1 MHLAKFTN
9 FMNSRI
15 YIAFFG
21 LLLYCGTLFS
31 QEKDSLASMSFK
43 KLESNYYKNRN
54 KDATLAKIYAKEF
67 LKKARNENDHTRIA
81 KSYTFLGNL
90 EKYNGNYS
98 EALQY
103 IDTCIAYSKKFK
115 EDRVL
120 LLAYKVKGNIYRNIG
135 DYDNSISYHLKVDSL
150 AKQANNPLERMRS
163 IHNIA
168 IIKEE
173 IGSVEEAIL
182 MFQENLTKLESNNP
196 SVYNKYLHINTLI
209 SLTATHIELNPQKA
223 TNYNKDVKKLATQND
238 DIDALS
244 YHYMFEGKIAYQQK
258 QYDKALNAFHVADS
272 IIVSSLNN
280 KGNLFII
287 YRLKGKI
294 LFEQN
299 KCDEAITILE
309 KAKKLYANKGYQHF
323 ELLEI
328 FTLLAKCYSKIGQ
341 KDKALENFNLGSSF
355 YDKNDDV
362 KIKVSEKIKEKYEIA
377 NFKDEIIKLKN
388 ATLIEQKNNNIL
400 KIIGAFL
407 VTLLFLL
414 IGLFLK
420 NKRKNKKKFNAL
432 LSHIDTLEKQ
442 QKQSI
447 TNQKK
452 SINTKSISDEKITS
466 LLHSLEKY
474 ESKFEFLNPKTSLS
488 FVAKKLNTN
497 TNYLSKIIN
506 THKGKSF
513 TNYIT
518 ELRINYAL
526 QRIKNDKVFRSFS
539 IKGIAEE
546 LGFKS
551 EGSFSRAFK
560 QQTGIYPSYFI
571 KNITPNS

>member
-1 MHLAKFTN
+1 M
-9 FMNSRI
+9 
-15 YIAFFG
+15 
-21 LLLYCGTLFS
+21 
-31 QEKDSLASMSFK
+31 
-43 KLESNYYKNRN
+43 
-54 KDATLAKIYAKEF
+54 
-67 LKKARNENDHTRIA
+67 
-81 KSYTFLGNL
+81 
-90 EKYNGNYS
+90 
-98 EALQY
+98 
-103 IDTCIAYSKKFK
+103 
-115 EDRVL
+115 
-120 LLAYKVKGNIYRNIG
+120 
-135 DYDNSISYHLKVDSL
+135 
-150 AKQANNPLERMRS
+150 
-163 IHNIA
+163 
-168 IIKEE
+168 
-173 IGSVEEAIL
+173 
-182 MFQENLTKLESNNP
+182 
-196 SVYNKYLHINTLI
+196 
-209 SLTATHIELNPQKA
+209 
-223 TNYNKDVKKLATQND
+223 
-238 DIDALS
+238 
-244 YHYMFEGKIAYQQK
+244 
-258 QYDKALNAFHVADS
+258 
-272 IIVSSLNN
+272 NN

-377 NFKDEIIKLKN
+377 NFKDEIINLKN

-414 IGLFLK
+414 IGIFLK

-571 KNITPNS
+571 KNITSNS